1 MNTKTP
7 GKRVPFDV
15 WGVDEQYFGRVSGAH
30 SNKERRPQHPNQV
43 PEVVVKRA
51 LLATTNPGDLV
62 LDPFAGSGTTGAV
75 ARALGR
81 RSIGIEISPEYAK
94 SAFERIKEGA
104 VRV

>member
-15 WGVDEQYFGRVSGAH
+15 WGVDEKYFGRVSGAH

-51 LLATTNPGDLV
+51 LLATTNPSDLV
-62 LDPFAGSGTTGAV
+62 LDPFAGSGTTGTV